1 MKIAN
6 PRQIKPS
13 KERVCAEKV
22 RSFLREK
29 KAKATNQRLNV
40 KSQNKMEP
48 SCPPHVAATLKN
60 VGSWELECAAT
71 YSNVKSSVA
80 KE

>member
-1 MKIAN
+1 MAKKGLGKGLGAIFGEDVV
-6 PRQIKPS
+6 KES
-13 KERVCAEKV
+13 KEET
-22 RSFLREK
+22 EK
-29 KAKATNQRLNV
+29 KAKATNHRLNV

-48 SCPPHVAATLKN
+48 SRPPQVAATLKN
-60 VGSWELECAAT
+60 VGNWELECAAT

>member
-40 KSQNKMEP
+40 KSQNKMDP
-48 SCPPHVAATLKN
+48 SCPPQVAATLKN
-60 VGSWELECAAT
+60 VGS
-71 YSNVKSSVA
+71 
-80 KE
+80 

>member
-40 KSQNKMEP
+40 KSQNRMEP
-48 SCPPHVAATLKN
+48 
-60 VGSWELECAAT
+60 
-71 YSNVKSSVA
+71 
-80 KE
+80 